1 MNNHITDTNYEF
13 NKSILEYD
21 LITLDNNIFNIYN
34 NTKEQ
39 VYHKFIFVLNELK
52 YIHKF
57 NNKNNSNIKFIF
69 NNKTEKNK
77 RFVKYIKDIA
87 EHLKLLL
94 LKIYPNMNIIYPWNE
109 NEYPYSLYLIND
121 KTSIITDMEKNILDI
136 NVLNYDFS
144 YDIIFELTNVVI
156 TKEIINNLMTYS
168 FKFKFTYK
176 LIKKNNLIDF
186 LNIDT
191 KIFNAIQHIPKLN
204 VPKQNEKI
212 IEVIN
217 ENPIITTKKCYFDPK
232 ILLSVKNSL
241 KKIN

>member
-1 MNNHITDTNYEF
+1 MDSHITDTNYEF

-39 VYHKFIFVLNELK
+39 VYHKFIFILNELK

-57 NNKNNSNIKFIF
+57 NNKNNNNIKFIF

-77 RFVKYIKDIA
+77 RFVKYVKDIA
-87 EHLKLLL
+87 EYLKILL

-109 NEYPYSLYLIND
+109 KEYPYSLYLIND

-136 NVLNYDFS
+136 NDLNYDFS
-144 YDIIFELTNVVI
+144 YDIIFELTNVQI
-156 TKEIINNLMTYS
+156 IKEIINNLMTYS

-191 KIFNAIQHIPKLN
+191 KIFNTIQYVPKIN
-204 VPKQNEKI
+204 IPKQNEKI

-217 ENPIITTKKCYFDPK
+217 DNPIITTKKCYFDPK
-232 ILLSVKNSL
+232 MLLSIKNSL